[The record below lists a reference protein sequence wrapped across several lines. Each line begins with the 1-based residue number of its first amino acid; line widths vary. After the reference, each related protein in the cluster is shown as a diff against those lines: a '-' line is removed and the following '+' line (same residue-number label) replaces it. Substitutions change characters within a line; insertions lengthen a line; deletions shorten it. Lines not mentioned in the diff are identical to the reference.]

1 MKPYKFEKRINI
13 IFFVCIWALVVL
25 NPFPLWMFEYRVQ
38 DAVFQRPGVVNPQIV
53 VVGIDEHSLATF
65 GPFGEWPRSLMADAI
80 NILNQYEDERPAVI
94 AIDVLYSHSGRDY
107 IADAALVDAVRGAGN
122 IVMASRFELGFD
134 TSAMSL
140 ELVPI
145 SLEAPFDALLPY
157 VEFGLVNGIFE
168 RDGFIRNAPLRA
180 YFQEE
185 TFYSFPVVTA
195 AMYMGVEP
203 ALLHP
208 FIQNNTETYIRYAEA
223 PGEFRQLSFA
233 DIFEDNF
240 EPWWWAGKIII
251 IGPYSAG
258 MMDHYLVPI
267 THDEAM
273 FGVEIHA
280 NVIQQILDG
289 AFKQTI
295 PEWVRVLLITI
306 FLYASL
312 NLGKALGIRT
322 TLGLF
327 VGVGAVYI
335 LLARLLFILGYV
347 TPVLAPL
354 LVLGLVFLY
363 CLVYKYILLML
374 EKIHLRSIFGKY
386 VAPELVDS
394 LIESG
399 EADSNAVGYKKHV
412 AIMFVDVR
420 NFTPI
425 AESLRDTPEAIV
437 ETLNECL
444 ELTSSAVFNN
454 GGSIDKF
461 IGDSSMALFNG
472 FVPLED
478 YVYKAVKAAWEIV
491 QGTPALNA
499 SVKKHI
505 NTNIDF
511 GIGIHCGEVIVGNL
525 GPSFRKDYTAIGD
538 AVNVAAR
545 LESNAKR
552 SQVLISSE
560 VYDILKDRIECEPMG
575 EMYFRGKSAPVEVFA
590 LIGFK

>member
-1 MKPYKFEKRINI
+1 MNPYKFEKRINI
-13 IFFVCIWALVVL
+13 IFFACIWALIVL

-38 DAVFQRPGVVNPQIV
+38 DEVFQRPGVMNPNIV
-53 VVGIDEHSLATF
+53 VIGIDEHSLATF
-65 GPFGEWPRSLMADAI
+65 GPFGEWPRSLMAEAI
-80 NILNQYEDERPAVI
+80 NILNRYEDERPAVI
-94 AIDVLYSHSGRDY
+94 AIDILYSHEGRNTS
-107 IADAALVDAVRGAGN
+107 ADEALVDAVRGADN
-122 IVMASRFELGFD
+122 IVMASRLELGFD
-134 TSAMSL
+134 TLAMSL
-140 ELVPI
+140 DLTPI
-145 SLEAPFDALLPY
+145 TLETPFNALLPY
-157 VEFGLVNGIFE
+157 VEHGLVNGIFE
-168 RDGFIRNAPLRA
+168 RDGFIRNSLLHTD
-180 YFQEE
+180 FHGE
-185 TFYSFPVVTA
+185 TLYSFPVAVA

-203 ALLHP
+203 HSLHP
-208 FIQNNTETYIRYAEA
+208 FIQNNTETYIQYAET
-223 PGEFRQLSFA
+223 PGGFRQLSFA
-233 DIFEDNF
+233 DIFEDSF

-267 THDEAM
+267 AHDQAM

-289 AFKQTI
+289 TFKQTVSG
-295 PEWVRVLLITI
+295 WVRTLIITM
-306 FLYASL
+306 FLYIGL
-312 NLGKALGIRT
+312 NIGKFLDIRI

-327 VGVGAVYI
+327 VGVGAAYV
-335 LLARLLFILGYV
+335 LLARLFFTMGYV
-347 TPVLAPL
+347 LPVLAPL

-363 CLVYKYILLML
+363 CLAYKYILLML

-386 VAPELVDS
+386 IAPELVDS

-399 EADSNAVGYKKHV
+399 EADSNAVGHRKHI

-420 NFTPI
+420 DFTPI
-425 AESLRDTPEAIV
+425 AESLRDTPDAIV

-461 IGDSSMALFNG
+461 MGDSSMALFNG
-472 FVPLED
+472 FVPLDD
-478 YVYKAVKAAWEIV
+478 YVYKAVKAAWEII
-491 QGTPALNA
+491 QGTPAINSSA
-499 SVKKHI
+499 KKHVS
-505 NTNIDF
+505 TNIEF
-511 GIGIHCGEVIVGNL
+511 GIGIHCGEAIVGNL

-538 AVNVAAR
+538 AVNIASR

-560 VYDILKDRIECEPMG
+560 VYDILKDRIECKPMG
-575 EMYFRGKSAPVEVFA
+575 EMYFQGKSMPVKAFA